1 MQNEKESLNL
11 TTTQYKILIYL
22 IHRISL
28 LRGVSKTRRKY
39 KNNDFLKFKSTSIL
53 NENCC
58 LVSPCYAVNIL
69 LYWIK
74 NWKIINTP
82 VVFIS

>member
-11 TTTQYKILIYL
+11 TTIQYKIIIYL

-28 LRGVSKTRRKY
+28 LRGVSKTQRKY
-39 KNNDFLKFKSTSIL
+39 KNNDFIKFKSTSIL

-58 LVSPCYAVNIL
+58 VVS
-69 LYWIK
+69 
-74 NWKIINTP
+74 
-82 VVFIS
+82 